1 MSSLTIRSLAVA
13 TVAAAATAAPAFAWV
28 ETFDNPVTLSNTQ
41 AAGAWYTDRYA
52 PAGFTAPVFF
62 DGDDRLQQ
70 SISAADGASS
80 RPGAYSSSFYN
91 TQGRKYDLDSGVTTM
106 SIDLFVGSDW
116 GSTGRRMAGFWGT
129 AFDGSN
135 NVGGYPI
142 LEFTSDGGVGRFRAW
157 DVDTGN
163 WLDLGLPTGF
173 GYGQWYTLGISLSGG
188 MATYT
193 VGDLSLSVNAATSV
207 SLSNVILQGY
217 NTQAG
222 VSYDIYW
229 DNLTSPVPAPG
240 ALALLGMAGLAG
252 SRRRRA

>member
-1 MSSLTIRSLAVA
+1 
-13 TVAAAATAAPAFAWV
+13 
-28 ETFDNPVTLSNTQ
+28 
-41 AAGAWYTDRYA
+41 
-52 PAGFTAPVFF
+52 
-62 DGDDRLQQ
+62 
-70 SISAADGASS
+70 
-80 RPGAYSSSFYN
+80 
-91 TQGRKYDLDSGVTTM
+91 
-106 SIDLFVGSDW
+106 
-116 GSTGRRMAGFWGT
+116 MAGFWGT

-252 SRRRRA
+252 SRRRRG